1 MVRRVGNE
9 TWLLGYD
16 AEGHLVS
23 LQKQGDSVGWVYEY
37 DGLGRRVR
45 AVRGTLEVVYLYSGD
60 TLVAEGSRQSSD
72 APLQWVYYGYGSA
85 MYQRNGESLHWD
97 ALGNRVASSEAN
109 GQVAPA
115 ALYDAFGDRVNGIAD
130 IYDWNGFYQHRV
142 EPLTGGLV
150 AVGQRW
156 YDPTVGR
163 FLQRDPMY
171 AYPVYA
177 YCWNDPVQLVDILG
191 LKPGDKYKSP
201 DAAAKAA
208 IRYIWEQSQHE
219 GVEYGGWIY
228 GNEDGT
234 YSFTKPVRGTPYE
247 VDPGDQ
253 AKVLPPGTFPAGG
266 YHTHVPIPGVEP
278 ELLENFSNRDR
289 NWARG
294 MCMPLY
300 LGTPG
305 GVIKKLW
312 WDEDAKRFEE
322 RSIGRI

>member
-1 MVRRVGNE
+1 M
-9 TWLLGYD
+9 GYD
-16 AEGHLVS
+16 AEGNLVR
-23 LQKQGDSVGWVYEY
+23 LQRRGEEVGWEYAY
-37 DGLGRRVR
+37 DGLGRRVH
-45 AVRGTLEVVYLYSGD
+45 VVHGSLEMVYLYSGN
-60 TLVAEGSRQSSD
+60 TLVAEGSRQSSSD
-72 APLQWVYYGYGSA
+72 PLQWVYYGYGSA

-130 IYDWNGFYQHRV
+130 IHDWNGVYQHRA

-150 AVGQRW
+150 AVGQQW

-266 YHTHVPIPGVEP
+266 YRTHVPISGV
-278 ELLENFSNRDR
+278 
-289 NWARG
+289 
-294 MCMPLY
+294 
-300 LGTPG
+300 
-305 GVIKKLW
+305 
-312 WDEDAKRFEE
+312 
-322 RSIGRI
+322 